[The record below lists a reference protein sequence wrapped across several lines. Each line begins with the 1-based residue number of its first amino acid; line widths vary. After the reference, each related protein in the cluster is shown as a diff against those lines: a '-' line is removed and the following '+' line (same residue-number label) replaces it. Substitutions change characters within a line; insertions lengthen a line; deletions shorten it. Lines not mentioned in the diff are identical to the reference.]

1 MNQII
6 EHENHLIQQFLI
18 IGIQEVKD
26 GTIKAGILR
35 KYPNQEILYLNIP
48 DEIIINVIKI
58 FYN

>member
-26 GTIKAGILR
+26 GTIKSGILS

>member
-26 GTIKAGILR
+26 GTIKAGILS
-35 KYPNQEILYLNIP
+35 KYPNQEILYLSIP